1 MTAAGPSAKRPPHI
15 VLASSVRPVIACLLA
30 LSLAAC
36 DTKPAEQPQ
45 AAIPPEQVGKVDIS
59 KRGTDMSAIP
69 FVAPAGGPA
78 TLTAFRG
85 KPLMV
90 NLWATWCGPCI
101 AEMPTLEKLAGSD
114 SRFQLIVVS
123 QDLEGQKLVG
133 PFFAKEKL
141 KTLKPYLD
149 PQNVLMQAF
158 QTETLPTTVFF
169 DAAGKEQW
177 RVLGAMDWSGDKAK
191 TLIDGA
197 IGPS

>member
-1 MTAAGPSAKRPPHI
+1 

-45 AAIPPEQVGKVDIS
+45 GGIPPEQIGKVDIS
-59 KRGTDMSAIP
+59 KRGTDMPAIP
-69 FVAPAGGPA
+69 FVAPGGGPA

-101 AEMPTLEKLAGSD
+101 AEMPTLEKLAETD
-114 SRFQLIVVS
+114 ADRFQLIVVS
-123 QDLEGQKLVG
+123 QDLQGGKVVA
-133 PFFAKEKL
+133 PFFASKGL

-158 QTETLPTTVFF
+158 ESETLPTTVFF
-169 DAAGKEQW
+169 DARGKEQW
-177 RVLGAMDWSGDKAK
+177 RVLGAMDWNGEKARK
-191 TLIDGA
+191 LIDGA
-197 IGPS
+197 LTPAS